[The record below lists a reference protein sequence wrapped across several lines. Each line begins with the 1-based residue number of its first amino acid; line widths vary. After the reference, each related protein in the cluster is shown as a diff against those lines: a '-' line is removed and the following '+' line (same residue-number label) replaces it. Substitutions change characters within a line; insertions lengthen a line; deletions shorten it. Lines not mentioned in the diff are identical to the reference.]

1 VKRFVLSA
9 AALSF
14 VLFASPSRAEDFEF
28 SVPVQLAKLDPAFT
42 QGKVLCDV
50 RGRTG
55 SPESLPS
62 ANARAVIGAGETA
75 FPIAQGAYNGTVV
88 VKFDAKRPEFQ
99 PSQADQYR
107 CILHLIGAGGVDG
120 ALCSLD
126 ALTGQPTGATP
137 GWLNLSPKSFKGC
150 VVGTLPH

>member
-1 VKRFVLSA
+1 MKRFLLSA
-9 AALSF
+9 TAASL
-14 VLFASPSRAEDFEF
+14 VLVASPSRAADFEF
-28 SVPVQLAKLDPAFT
+28 SVPVELSKLDTAFT

-55 SPESLPS
+55 E
-62 ANARAVIGAGETA
+62 AGGRAVIGAGEAA
-75 FPIAQGAYNGTVV
+75 FAISQGAYKGTVV

-120 ALCSLD
+120 ALCTLD
-126 ALTGQPTGATP
+126 PLTGQKTGRAP
-137 GWLNLSPKSFKGC
+137 EWLKVDVRNLNGC
-150 VVGTLPH
+150 AVASLPR